1 MSTMRPSLTA
11 PGDERSPW
19 QRWKD
24 FWFSTADPTTLGFIR
39 ICTGLLVLYIHLAY
53 SLDLQA
59 FFGKHGWYAA
69 SFIDR
74 ERKESPAF
82 VSPFWGGYDEGR
94 MSAQLSDFP
103 HRREAL
109 MTFLRGL
116 PVNEIDRAAAMAFLN
131 RINTYQN
138 PDDFRVALVY
148 VQRMGSRPEEL
159 DNNLTVLTGGQLTP
173 PERTL
178 AYRRAIPTF
187 FRDLPQ
193 EEREKIAG
201 EIRAFWTLLGQI
213 KWADPDRD
221 RNYVFNHFT
230 EVPAESRHALIQY
243 IATLPTDAAEREKL
257 LNYLEYWNSDP
268 RQALRIGYP
277 IFSIWFHVTDP
288 TQMALIHV
296 GVLVLILLFTLGV
309 FTRVTSVLTWLAC
322 ISYIHRTQHVLFGMD
337 TMMNI
342 LLFYLMIGNSGAA
355 LSVDRLLARYRAAR
369 ASLNR
374 SGVIDAPTRAFLA
387 YPPPS
392 VLTNFTLRL
401 IQVHFCFIYTAAGLS
416 KLKGAAWWNGMAF
429 WDVVVNPEFTLMLY
443 PWYESMVRGLASIKP
458 LFYFTTITAVWFT
471 LFIEIG
477 LPFLVWTRLRWFVV
491 FLATAMHALI
501 GVLMGLNLFELL
513 MIVMLL
519 AFLPD
524 RVIRDRFRAGP
535 GLPRL
540 RFTVNTRNPAQARAA
555 ALVLALDADNQ
566 IALQHDPDV
575 VTTTIA
581 VGDGEPVTGPEG
593 VALLFQHIRLLSALR
608 WALWIPGLRG
618 LLARRLFPDRRPPS
632 RESLSSAS
640 GAPRSPVARR

>member
-74 ERKESPAF
+74 ERKESPSFAA
-82 VSPFWGGYDEGR
+82 PFWGGYDEGR
-94 MSAQLSDFP
+94 LSAQLSDFP

-116 PVNEIDRAAAMAFLN
+116 PVNEIDRAVAMAYLN

-159 DNNLTVLTGGQLTP
+159 ENSLTVFTGGQLTP

-187 FRDLPQ
+187 FRDLPA
-193 EEREKIAG
+193 EERDKIAS
-201 EIRAFWTLLGQI
+201 EIRAFWTLLSQI

-230 EVPAESRHALIQY
+230 EVPAESRHALIQF
-243 IATLPTDAAEREKL
+243 IATLPTDQAEREKL

-268 RQALRIGYP
+268 RQALRIGYG

-309 FTRVTSVLTWLAC
+309 FTHVTSVLTWLAC
-322 ISYIHRTQHVLFGMD
+322 VSYIHRTQHVLFGMD

-355 LSVDRLLARYRAAR
+355 LSVDRLIARYRAAR

-374 SGVIDAPTRAFLA
+374 SGVIDANTRAFLA

-401 IQVHFCFIYTAAGLS
+401 IQIHFCFIYMAAGLS

-443 PWYESMVRGLASIKP
+443 PWYESMLRGLASIKP
-458 LFYFTTITAVWFT
+458 LMYFTTVTAVWFT

-524 RVIRDRFRAGP
+524 RVIRDRFRAAP
-535 GLPRL
+535 TIPRL
-540 RFTVNTRNPAQARAA
+540 RFGVNTQNPAQARAA
-555 ALVLALDADNQ
+555 ALVLAVDMDNQ
-566 IALQHDPDV
+566 IALHHDPEATV
-575 VTTTIA
+575 PTLA
-581 VGDGEPVTGPEG
+581 VGTGEPVTGAEG
-593 VALLFQHIRLLSALR
+593 VATLFQNLRLLGAVR
-608 WALWIPGLRG
+608 WLLWIPGVRG
-618 LLARRLFPDRRPPS
+618 LLIRRLFPDRQPPS
-632 RESLSSAS
+632 REALSSRPA
-640 GAPRSPVARR
+640 APRSPAARS